1 MAQAFLV
8 IFPFLFWFNNSN
20 HFRMIFPKTRE
31 IEEPCRETVRN
42 DKKSWDSRQNRESLQ
57 VWVCVCYP
65 PKNPVSVTC
74 IILQSANPKYRVVK
88 TSFIEQECKEIYV
101 PFDFGSISIN
111 QVFPEGKEAEEGH
124 GDCHHKDP
132 ETLTPIESHN
142 PKIRTELNW
151 LESRLEFP
159 CRLFLSM
166 Y

>member
-1 MAQAFLV
+1 MALAALV
-8 IFPFLFWFNNSN
+8 NIPFLFNNLVYFISER
-20 HFRMIFPKTRE
+20 FFPKTRE
-31 IEEPCRETVRN
+31 IGSFVVRPREMT
-42 DKKSWDSRQNRESLQ
+42 KKSWDSRQNRESWQ

-74 IILQSANPKYRVVK
+74 IILQSANPKGRVVK

-111 QVFPEGKEAEEGH
+111 QVFPEGKEVEEGD

-142 PKIRTELNW
+142 PKTRTELNW

>member
-1 MAQAFLV
+1 M
-8 IFPFLFWFNNSN
+8 
-20 HFRMIFPKTRE
+20 
-31 IEEPCRETVRN
+31 
-42 DKKSWDSRQNRESLQ
+42 
-57 VWVCVCYP
+57 CVCYP